1 MTREKG
7 IQMVKKHDHIL
18 SNDLDH
24 WLNYVNMKKI
34 DFFKIGDKFRIKKK
48 KCGLLKKINGTKKY
62 LGRDILLWRCLFK

>member
-7 IQMVKKHDHIL
+7 IQMVKHDHIL

-34 DFFKIGDKFRIKKK
+34 DFFKIGDKFRSKKVWFIKKNK
-48 KCGLLKKINGTKKY
+48 WYKENIWGGYPLMG
-62 LGRDILLWRCLFK
+62 CLFK